1 MKRRRSNDANTELVD
16 RFLENHSLEEL
27 YAMDRDDLLLL
38 YQDQE
43 GVFGVMG
50 EAIQLVHSYESIQTD
65 HKRRKGGKRWID
77 AFSKEVT
84 AFSILVLALTKA
96 QMYGHAE
103 ACSRLLQLVQNHHT
117 QLVYIKQKNDSN
129 IALYIS
135 FILWALST
143 VLSLFLARGCDQQ
156 TSQKKNELE
165 TKVTVVDTAAVPVN
179 PTSPDTLVLVNE
191 AEIENPV
198 GADE

>member
-27 YAMDRDDLLLL
+27 YAMDPDDLLLL
-38 YQDQE
+38 YQNPE

-84 AFSILVLALTKA
+84 AFFFLVLALTKA
-96 QMYGHAE
+96 QMYGHAD
-103 ACSRLLQLVQNHHT
+103 ACSRLLQLVQN
-117 QLVYIKQKNDSN
+117 
-129 IALYIS
+129 
-135 FILWALST
+135 
-143 VLSLFLARGCDQQ
+143 
-156 TSQKKNELE
+156 
-165 TKVTVVDTAAVPVN
+165 
-179 PTSPDTLVLVNE
+179 
-191 AEIENPV
+191 
-198 GADE
+198 